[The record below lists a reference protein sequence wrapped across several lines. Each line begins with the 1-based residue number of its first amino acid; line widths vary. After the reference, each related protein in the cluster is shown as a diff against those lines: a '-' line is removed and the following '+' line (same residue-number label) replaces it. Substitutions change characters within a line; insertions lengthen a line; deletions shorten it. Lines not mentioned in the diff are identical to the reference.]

1 MTNQQVK
8 RFAQATVHVEQ
19 THVLVPYF
27 LKNLLRFQRI
37 NLFDSIFETFFDFR
51 IDRALVFKHANQV
64 VQVLF
69 LVRHRKLIV
78 NYLQILTRLL
88 LHNTVECATM
98 NTLSHLFALIN
109 HRFQHLQI
117 LAWLSIRLHP
127 LQRFLS
133 IFLSEKNP

>member
-88 LHNTVECATM
+88 LHNTVESATM

-117 LAWLSIRLHP
+117 LARLSIRFHP

-133 IFLSEKNP
+133 IFFSEKNP